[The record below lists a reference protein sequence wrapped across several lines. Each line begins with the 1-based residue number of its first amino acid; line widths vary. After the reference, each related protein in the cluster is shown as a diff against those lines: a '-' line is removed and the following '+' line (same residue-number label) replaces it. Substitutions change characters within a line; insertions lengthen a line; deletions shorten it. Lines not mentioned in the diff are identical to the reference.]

1 MTRSE
6 QFEREKE
13 KLQQALD
20 RMRPPAFMAPS
31 PFNLRPHGRPNANVP
46 PEDKK
51 RSPDA
56 DAGKVKVYVEGVW
69 CDGAG
74 NYNCVDWDRNE
85 ETGDYEHATSDF
97 CV

>member
-6 QFEREKE
+6 QLFETERETE

-31 PFNLRPHGRPNANVP
+31 PFNLRPLWRPSTCALALQP
-46 PEDKK
+46 
-51 RSPDA
+51 A
-56 DAGKVKVYVEGVW
+56 VYVEGVW

-85 ETGDYEHATSDF
+85 ETGEIHYEHDTSDF
-97 CV
+97 RV